1 MGGCSDLPWRNGR
14 RNVQLKVGA
23 SHQRENVVYCMKRA
37 FLPFSYRLPCYFE
50 RGRTRMKRGIKL
62 KGVLRLYLN
71 WPVFLTLLL
80 VCMNLSILTVDA
92 RAAAVMFVFVIIYAT
107 IAFMLYG
114 VKKPLIVNELVRF
127 AAGYSQVQRRLLKE
141 LAVPYAVM
149 DSEGNILWANDEF
162 MDLAGIMSK
171 QKQIR
176 EIIPEITADNMPTVE
191 DDVSLHVEI
200 GERNYEVCLRVVNTP
215 SFDED
220 ILWQENHKSSDE
232 LVALYLYDETDI
244 MALQREN
251 QDQRLIT
258 GLLYIDN
265 YEEVFESIDEV
276 RRSLLTALV
285 DRKINKFMLSID
297 AIIKKL
303 EKDKYMFVFQHKYL
317 AQLEAGKFSLLE
329 EVRGSNIGNDAP
341 VVTISMGLGV
351 NADSYLDGYEMARG
365 AIDLALGRG
374 GDQAVVKD
382 GNKISYYG
390 GTNVQVEKTTR
401 VKARVKAHALKEFVE
416 GKDKVVIMGHSIGD
430 IDSLGSAIGVYRI
443 AKTLNKK
450 AHIVINEITSSI
462 RPMLQKFQDNPDYE
476 EDLFVGS
483 AKAQEIVDDNTLLVV
498 VDVNRPNYTE
508 CETLLSMT
516 RTIVILDHHRQ
527 TGEAIPNAVLSYV
540 EPYAS
545 SACEMVAEILQY
557 IGEGL
562 KLRPLEADAMYA
574 GIMID
579 TNNFLT
585 KTGVRTF
592 EAAAYLR
599 RNGADV
605 TRIRKMFRT
614 DLPEYHARAKAVAAA
629 EIFEERFAF
638 SVTDS
643 EGVDSPTVVA
653 AQTANEL
660 LNINGVMASFVFTQ
674 FGGKVYISA
683 RSIDEVNVQI
693 VMERLGGGG
702 HISVAGAQLEE
713 CDALTATERVKDV
726 LRQMMTEGEIKL

>member
-1 MGGCSDLPWRNGR
+1 MK
-14 RNVQLKVGA
+14 RNV
-23 SHQRENVVYCMKRA
+23 
-37 FLPFSYRLPCYFE
+37 
-50 RGRTRMKRGIKL
+50 KL
-62 KGVLRLYLN
+62 KGALRLYLN
-71 WPVFLTLLL
+71 WPIFLTFLL
-80 VCMNLSILTVDA
+80 VCMNLSILTVNQK
-92 RAAAVMFVFVIIYAT
+92 AAGVMAVFVAIYAV
-107 IAFMLYG
+107 IAFLLYF

-141 LAVPYAVM
+141 LAIPYAVM
-149 DSEGNILWANDEF
+149 DIEGTILWANDEF
-162 MDLAGIMSK
+162 MDLTELLPR
-171 QKQIR
+171 QKSVK
-176 EIIPEITADNMPTVE
+176 EIIPEITSENLPTVE
-191 DDVSLHVEI
+191 NDVSLHVQMK
-200 GERNYEVCLRVVNTP
+200 ERNYEVCLRVVNTP

-220 ILWQENHKSSDE
+220 VLWQETQHRANE
-232 LVALYLYDETDI
+232 LIALYLYDETEI
-244 MALQREN
+244 IALQKEN
-251 QDQRLIT
+251 EDQKLIT

-265 YEEVFESIDEV
+265 YEEAFENIDEV

-285 DRKINKFMLSID
+285 DRKINKYMVSID

-303 EKDKYMFVFQHKYL
+303 EKDKYIFVFQHKYL
-317 AQLEAGKFSLLE
+317 AQLEANRFSLLE
-329 EVRGSNIGNDAP
+329 EVRGSSIGGDAP

-351 NADSYLDGYEMARG
+351 NADSYLSGYELARG

-416 GKDKVVIMGHSIGD
+416 GKDRVVVMGHSIGD

-450 AHIVINEITSSI
+450 AHIVINEVTSSI
-462 RPMLQKFQDNPDYE
+462 RPMLTKFQGNSDYE
-476 EDLFVGS
+476 EDMFIGS
-483 AKAQEIVDDNTLLVV
+483 AKAQEFVDNNTLLVV

-508 CETLLSMT
+508 CEALLSMT

-527 TGEAIPNAVLSYV
+527 TEEAIPNAVLSYI

-614 DLPEYHARAKAVAAA
+614 DLPEYYARAKSVAAA
-629 EIFEERFAF
+629 EIFEGRFAF
-638 SVTDS
+638 SVSAS

-683 RSIDEVNVQI
+683 RSIDEVNVQV
-693 VMERLGGGG
+693 VMEKIGGGG
-702 HISVAGAQLEE
+702 HHSVAGAQFDD
-713 CDALTATERVKDV
+713 CDVLVAVERVKDV
-726 LRQMMTEGEIKL
+726 LRRMISEGEIKL